1 MCSLAN
7 DRVSINDTIYNS
19 PLTIYNTAVTTRDY
33 SVTGAPPE
41 PTGSKISHEDLN
53 DFLSG
58 VNAGKYESNW
68 EGPDDGQGLMEE
80 EL

>member
-19 PLTIYNTAVTTRDY
+19 PLTIYNTAVTNCDY
-33 SVTGAPPE
+33 SETGAPTE
-41 PTGSKISHEDLN
+41 PTGSKMSHEDLN

-58 VNAGKYESNW
+58 VNTGNYEC
-68 EGPDDGQGLMEE
+68 P
-80 EL
+80 